1 MAKIEQDRDAQLFIL
16 DSMRF
21 SFSSVSAYNTCPR
34 MFRYTYLDGD
44 KTRENNAFSDF
55 GSFCHGLLEQ
65 YYKGEIELFELS
77 ERYIDQY
84 DANVTSD
91 FPPSRNNAMAENYYE
106 AGKQYFDTFNDPWA
120 GYKVLGVE
128 ERFTR
133 KIGGHSFV
141 GVIDLILQNP
151 ETGDIYIVD
160 HKSKSQFKDHW
171 ELAEYLRQ
179 LYLYSLHV
187 YDTYG
192 QYPKKLIFN
201 MFRIGEIVES
211 DFDEK
216 ALEQAQWWFSDTI
229 GTIYKDEKYPLKP
242 KGKTK
247 AGKPIDRDFFC
258 DHICS
263 VRKYCSRSLSY
274 AKRNSYFRKDKP
286 DANQL

>member
-55 GSFCHGLLEQ
+55 GSFCHSLLEQ

-77 ERYIDQY
+77 ERYSDQY
-84 DANVTSD
+84 DANVTSA
-91 FPPSRNNAMAENYYE
+91 FPLSRNNAMAENYYE
-106 AGKQYFDTFNDPWA
+106 AGKKYFDQFRDPWE
-120 GYKVLGVE
+120 GYSVLGVE
-128 ERFTR
+128 EKFTLSI
-133 KIGGHSFV
+133 KGIQFT
-141 GVIDLILQNP
+141 GVIDLVLQDP
-151 ETGDIYIVD
+151 TTKDIIIVD
-160 HKSKSQFKDHW
+160 HKSKSAFKDHW

-179 LYLYSLHV
+179 LYLYSIHV
-187 YDTYG
+187 KNTYG
-192 QYPKKLIFN
+192 EYPKKLIFN
-201 MFRIGEIVES
+201 MFRIGEIVET

-216 ALEQAQWWFSDTI
+216 DLEQSVWWLDDTVK
-229 GTIYKDEKYPLKP
+229 TIYRDEKYPLKP

-247 AGKPIDRDFFC
+247 TGKPIDRDFFC

-263 VRKYCSRSLSY
+263 VRKYCTRSLAY
-274 AKRNSYFRKDKP
+274 AKRGNFPRKK
-286 DANQL
+286 AE